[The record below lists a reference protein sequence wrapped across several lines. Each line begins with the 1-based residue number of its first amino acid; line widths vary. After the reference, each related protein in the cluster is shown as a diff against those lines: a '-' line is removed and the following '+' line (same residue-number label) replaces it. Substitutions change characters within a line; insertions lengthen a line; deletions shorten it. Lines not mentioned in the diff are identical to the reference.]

1 MSDAPG
7 DKSSAR
13 DLPASS
19 VDAHVNRLIDG
30 PATMTVAQLA
40 ETAGVSRQFVRTFWR
55 AMGFANVDA
64 DDVVFTDA
72 DVRAV
77 KMWKRL
83 LESGRIDE
91 RTAVSLL
98 RAESHIT
105 DRLVLWQIEALVDD
119 AARRLHLDDTSARL
133 LILSRISDD
142 YELLTEQLAYAWRR
156 QLAALALRIDAE
168 VGERR
173 ADALDDELP
182 LVRALGF
189 VDMVSYTSR
198 SLEMN
203 VAQLSELV
211 QGFEF
216 TCRDVITTL
225 GGRIVKT
232 IGDAVLYIADDLP
245 TGAAI
250 VTNLMEALRAD
261 PRLLPVRASL
271 VHGRVVSHSG
281 DIFGPIVNVASRLCD
296 IAEPATV
303 VMDERSAALLATSDV
318 RDDYVL
324 THLPL
329 RQVHGLGTITPV
341 QLERRLSDDD

>member
-1 MSDAPG
+1 
-7 DKSSAR
+7 
-13 DLPASS
+13 
-19 VDAHVNRLIDG
+19 
-30 PATMTVAQLA
+30 MTVAQLA
-40 ETAGVSRQFVRTFWR
+40 DATGVSHQFVRTFWR
-55 AMGFANVDA
+55 AMGFANVTN
-64 DDVVFTDA
+64 DDVIFTDA
-72 DVRAV
+72 DARAIV
-77 KMWKRL
+77 MWKRL
-83 LESGRIDE
+83 LDTGQIDQ

-105 DRLVLWQIEALVDD
+105 DRLVLWQTEALIDD

-133 LILSRISDD
+133 VVLSRISDHH
-142 YELLTEQLAYAWRR
+142 EVLTEQLAYAWRR

-168 VGERR
+168 VGERS
-173 ADALDDELP
+173 ATDEADELP

-198 SLEMN
+198 SQHMN

-245 TGAAI
+245 TGAAV
-250 VTNLMEALRAD
+250 VTNLIEALGAD

-281 DIFGPIVNVASRLCD
+281 DIFGPVVNVASRLCD
-296 IAEPATV
+296 IAEPGTV
-303 VMDERSAALLATSDV
+303 VMDDRSATLLKQSEVAARYTLK
-318 RDDYVL
+318 R
-324 THLPL
+324 LPQ
-329 RQVHGLGTITPV
+329 RQVHGLGQLYPV
-341 QLERRLSDDD
+341 QLAKRASDDD